1 MDWLIDKVT
10 DAVIARM
17 AEWGSQFLINY
28 VSSLPIMFIACIGVY
43 ALCRM
48 FSSKVAGWG
57 VVGVLVYGAIAVA
70 VIW

>member
-1 MDWLIDKVT
+1 MDWLIEQVTDKVL
-10 DAVIARM
+10 ARM
-17 AEWGSQFLINY
+17 GEWFVQFAIDY
-28 VSSLPIMFIACIGVY
+28 TASLPIMFIACIGVY

-70 VIW
+70 II